1 MDDQTTYMK
10 IITDRSK
17 DTSNNIKQII
27 RVFTSRMLSGKL
39 PNNGV
44 FSPPL
49 TWRAQLQM
57 EKIRKGEVLKP
68 K

>member
-1 MDDQTTYMK
+1 
-10 IITDRSK
+10 
-17 DTSNNIKQII
+17 
-27 RVFTSRMLSGKL
+27 MLSGKL